1 MVRFIDRELRSLFDF
16 ATELDKEILHTSSS
30 MMIPTPTKSLYPSME
45 EIFSLPRSLS
55 LRISNLLSA
64 WFSCRQT
71 KRNAKKWSGAPYHC
85 ETPIKTRIRHISIPA
100 SSLKRLVECCRRE
113 NSTIT
118 PFLQLLVGK
127 TLCET
132 FEAADRLRCAVAI
145 SLRRFIPPQLQIK
158 DDAMGLWVSAFHV
171 EYTRNQLLGRERKGG
186 SPHFWN
192 EVRKNSRK
200 IRQEIKKG
208 DKDLST
214 GMLRYIP
221 DFRSTLTSKMG
232 KKRDDS
238 FSITN
243 LGSFDGEQGSA
254 SKDLENGSAQL
265 RISNLL
271 FSQSCH
277 VNGSALQFCIV
288 SVKDGDMNIAISWQ
302 EGTVQIA
309 DVERVAGSL
318 KTALLQFCN

>member
-1 MVRFIDRELRSLFDF
+1 MFNIV
-16 ATELDKEILHTSSS
+16 TEFDKEIVQTSSS
-30 MMIPTPTKSLYPSME
+30 MMIPAPRKPLFPSME

-55 LRISNLLSA
+55 LRISNNLGA
-64 WFSCRQT
+64 WFPCRQT
-71 KRNAKKWSGAPYHC
+71 KRNVRKWSGASYHC
-85 ETPIKTRIRHISIPA
+85 ESPIKTRIRHISIPA
-100 SSLKRLVECCRRE
+100 TSLKRLIEYCRRE
-113 NSTIT
+113 NTTIT
-118 PFLQLLVGK
+118 PLLQTLVGR

-145 SLRRFIPPQLQIK
+145 SLRRFIPPQFQID

-171 EYTRNQLLGRERKGG
+171 EYSRTQLLGRGQERG
-186 SPHFWN
+186 SQHFWN
-192 EVRKNSRK
+192 EVRKNSAR
-200 IRQEIKKG
+200 IRREIKKG

-221 DFRSTLTSKMG
+221 DFRSTLVSKMG

-243 LGSFDGEQGSA
+243 LGSFDGEPGNS
-254 SKDLENGSAQL
+254 SKDLEDGSAQL
-265 RISNLL
+265 RISDLL

-277 VNGSALQFCIV
+277 VNGSALTFCIV

-309 DVERVAGSL
+309 DVGRVAEAL
-318 KTALLQFCN
+318 KKALLQLCN